1 MGVPEVWRYDGE
13 RLTMWKL
20 EGPGQAEIT
29 ESHPLPSLTSAVVSD
44 FAEKSK
50 TTKRTTWLMAVRE
63 WARNRALP
71 SD

>member
-1 MGVPEVWRYDGE
+1 
-13 RLTMWKL
+13 MWKL
-20 EGPGQAEIT
+20 EGSGYTEMT
-29 ESHPLPSLTSAVVSD
+29 ESLALPSLTSAIASD

-50 TTKRTTWLMAVRE
+50 TTKRTTWLMTVRE